1 MHRAEF
7 KKVLESLAARVGLYA
22 AAKVSAK
29 AKAAGEIELAEI
41 TWQNGNCEITPK
53 FEEWGEGIY
62 LDQGEAVTFVP
73 YQDIITMTATPI
85 VN

>member
-1 MHRAEF
+1 MQRAEF
-7 KKVLESLAARVGLYA
+7 KKVLEHLAARVEMNA

-29 AKAAGEIELAEI
+29 ANAAGVIELAEI
-41 TWQNGNCEITPK
+41 TRQNGNREITPK

-62 LDQGEAVTFVP
+62 LSQDGAVTFVP

-85 VN
+85 AN

>member
-7 KKVLESLAARVGLYA
+7 KKVLEHLAARVEMN

-62 LDQGEAVTFVP
+62 LNQGEAVTFVP